1 MKIYNKIINIPKGLS
16 QEIECDCH
24 EEYNSGYTAGLEEGY
39 DKGYDSGYTDGA
51 ESVDCEDFYKS
62 GYTSGYTDGAESVD
76 CEDFYNSGYTAG
88 LEKGNEDL
96 IANLQD
102 DYFVIP
108 EGTTKIRDY
117 AFHATSLSAI
127 TIPSSVTFIGKHA
140 FQGCKNLTEIVIPDS
155 VKTLGTAE
163 VSADITYPTAV
174 FRDCTQL
181 TAATLPSGL
190 TVISNYLFAYT
201 SLTGIT
207 LPTGI
212 TTIGYGAFQN
222 CKLTGDIVIPSGV
235 TLICGGAFDGCSG
248 LTSMTFES
256 PVPATRAYLGSYDY
270 TWPIYVPCEAVEDY
284 KTAWPRYAHRIMCK
298 SGDTPSVEKYV
309 ADLVDEGY
317 ANFVQSGGTYKGG
330 NYVEILSS
338 CPYDMSQIVDLE
350 DVALN
355 QKQLSGIQNTIVWN
369 QVLPSGW
376 NAEDI
381 AAIYSGQTL
390 NYTPRGEQ
398 FWAIT
403 SAISSFTITYT
414 GDSYVTNDYPWGS
427 FNSEGVFAPRFNAY
441 KQPQYA
447 ANGWL
452 STPESVTVN
461 FTSSFSS
468 VAQVMFTQMMGT
480 RTLTI
485 NQLAGTFACHDVT
498 GMFEAN
504 TNMETLNING
514 NFNWGTWRTCHNV
527 FDACMSLTGI
537 PFCSS
542 WSRTHANNTI
552 YPHYDGARGS
562 ANCRHIFN
570 NALVLR
576 YLGPVFNMGAISLSG
591 CTYDG
596 QNQDALSDT
605 LFNCPV
611 LEDVLIK
618 NLNNNDWNF
627 TNNSTFTYIPSMN
640 VASIEYLLN
649 NVEDVTA
656 DPHTITFST
665 LHQGEISQSAIDN
678 ATSKGWTIAYA

>member
-1 MKIYNKIINIPKGLS
+1 MKIYNIINIPKGLS

-51 ESVDCEDFYKS
+51 ESVDCEDFY
-62 GYTSGYTDGAESVD
+62 
-76 CEDFYNSGYTAG
+76 NSGYTAG

-108 EGTTKIRDY
+108 EGTTKIRDF
-117 AFHATSLSAI
+117 AFHTTSLSAI

-174 FRDCTQL
+174 FSDCTQL

-212 TTIGYGAFQN
+212 TVIGYGAFEN

-235 TLICGGAFDGCSG
+235 TQICGGAFVGCSG

-256 PVPATRAYLGSYDY
+256 PVPATRASLGSYDY

-298 SGDTPSVEKYV
+298 SGETPSVEKYV

-338 CPYDMSQIVDLE
+338 CPYDMSQIVDLQ

-376 NAEDI
+376 NVEDI

-427 FNSEGVFAPRFNAY
+427 FTSEGVFAPRWNLN

-461 FTSSFSS
+461 FTNSFSS

-552 YPHYDGARGS
+552 YPHNDGARGS

-570 NALVLR
+570 NTLALK

-596 QNQDALSDT
+596 QNQEALSDT

-656 DPHTITFST
+656 DPHTVTFST
-665 LHQGEISQSAIDN
+665 LHQGEISQTAIDN